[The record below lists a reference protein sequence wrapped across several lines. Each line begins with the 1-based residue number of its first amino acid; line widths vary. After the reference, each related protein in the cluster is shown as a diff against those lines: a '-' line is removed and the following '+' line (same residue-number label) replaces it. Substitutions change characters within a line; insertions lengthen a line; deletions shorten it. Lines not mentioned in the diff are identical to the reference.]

1 MTAPAVQ
8 AQVPATIVGSLA
20 NFDAVN
26 DTPHEAQGFE
36 IEMEGVQAQD
46 VTRVFGQIGGQC
58 YIRYC
63 IGSITPF
70 GTVGVAP
77 WGVRVRWTA
86 SYNPATQTFT
96 TPNGAPGAGSSG
108 TPVRVPGNGAVYVS
122 GEACWSLGAGANYP
136 TSGCEHFGIS
146 TAYGKYPTNTV
157 YRWLYGDPANG
168 QFFYTPTFNGA
179 PIAPTPPPVPIAQPK
194 LVPAVV
200 NGVQNVDVVIPA
212 PPAPPKAP
220 AAPFANRYGPAQW
233 VKIYKSKVEQPDNVK
248 LEELLGGF
256 DSPKDANGV
265 PIVPMAKV
273 GADGAPVLDAG
284 GNPVLNDNAAV
295 ETEWKLLQFDVTNPD
310 NGSSQIENHG
320 NGGGKPIVRR
330 YEFFKYTGPV
340 IAPGGTSGGGNK
352 KGVPQPTYSTDG
364 QEQSACPRGATG
376 ECMSAPPSE
385 LGEFI
390 GAQMAAENN
399 PGAVVLIDQTISGFK
414 LPVAPVFGDAFALTA
429 SGGGSG
435 EPVTYAASGACSI
448 SGSNLSFTGTGMC
461 MVTASQ
467 AGNISFAAAPDL
479 TLTVGVAKAPATVS
493 FDAPSLDQVYDGTA
507 KTVATTTT
515 PPGLAVDLTFTGTPQ
530 AAGSYAVTATIA
542 DVNHTGSAADTL
554 IIGKA
559 AATATAGGGT
569 KVYGAADPA
578 LTATS
583 SGFLA
588 ADVIVVSASR
598 AAGENVG
605 SYATTATATGAAL
618 SNYDVTFVGGT
629 FTINTAAATVTA
641 GDGSKVFGAADPLLT
656 ATATGFLAA
665 DGIVV
670 SASRAAGENVG
681 SYTTTATASGAA
693 IANYA
698 VTYVAGAFSITP
710 ATATVALGN
719 LSQTFTGAPLSP
731 TVTTV
736 PAGLAV
742 VVTGAPQTAAG
753 SYVVTATVADPN
765 YDGTASGTFVITAP
779 VVTGDD
785 DNDHDNGKGKGRDK
799 DRDKNDHRKDKDKDD
814 DNRND
819 RNDRDR

>member
-1 MTAPAVQ
+1 MSVFDRSVARSIHVLTAALFVGLLTAPVAR
-8 AQVPATIVGSLA
+8 AQVPPTIVGSLA

-26 DTPHEAQGFE
+26 DTPHESQGFE
-36 IEMEGVQAQD
+36 IEMEGIQTQD

-70 GTVGVAP
+70 GTVGVVP

-86 SYNPATQTFT
+86 SYNAATQTFT
-96 TPNGAPGAGSSG
+96 TPNNAPGAGSSG

-157 YRWLYGDPANG
+157 YRWLYGDPATG
-168 QFFYTPTFNGA
+168 EFFYTPTFNGA
-179 PIAPTPPPVPIAQPK
+179 PIAPPPPPVPIAQPK

-233 VKIYKSKVEQPDNVK
+233 VKVYKSKVEQPDNVK

-256 DSPKDANGV
+256 DAPKDANGV

-273 GADGAPVLDAG
+273 GADGAPVVDAA

-310 NGSSQIENHG
+310 KGSSQIENHG
-320 NGGGKPIVRR
+320 NGGGKPVVRR

-340 IAPGGTSGGGNK
+340 VAPGGTSGGGNK

-364 QEQSACPRGATG
+364 QEQSACPRDVNG
-376 ECMSAPPSE
+376 ECISAPPSE
-385 LGEFI
+385 LGDFI

-399 PGAVVLIDQTISGFK
+399 PGAAVLIDQTISGFK

-435 EPVTYAASGACSI
+435 APVGYAASGACTV
-448 SGSNLSFTGTGMC
+448 SGRDLSFTGTGMC

-467 AGNISFAAAPDL
+467 AGNASFAAAPDL
-479 TLTVGVAKAPATVS
+479 TLTVNVAKAPATVS
-493 FDAPSLDQVYDGTA
+493 FDAASLHQVYDGTA
-507 KTVATTTT
+507 KTVSTTTT
-515 PPGLAVDLTFTGTPQ
+515 PPGLAVEITFTGTPHD
-530 AAGSYAVTATIA
+530 AGSYAVTATIT

-554 IIGKA
+554 VVGTA
-559 AATATAGGGT
+559 SATATAGSGT

-583 SGFLA
+583 SGFIA
-588 ADVIVVSASR
+588 ADGIIVSASR

-605 SYATTATATGAAL
+605 SYATAA
-618 SNYDVTFVGGT
+618 
-629 FTINTAAATVTA
+629 I
-641 GDGSKVFGAADPLLT
+641 
-656 ATATGFLAA
+656 
-665 DGIVV
+665 
-670 SASRAAGENVG
+670 
-681 SYTTTATASGAA
+681 ASGAA
-693 IANYA
+693 LANYA
-698 VTYVAGAFSITP
+698 VTYVAGTFSITP
-710 ATATVALGN
+710 ATATVRLGS

-731 TVTTV
+731 TVSTV

-742 VVTGAPQTAAG
+742 VVTGAPQTAAA
-753 SYVVTATVADPN
+753 SYVVTATIADPN
-765 YDGTASGTFVITAP
+765 YVGGASGTFVITAP
-779 VVTGDD
+779 IVTGDD
-785 DNDHDNGKGKGRDK
+785 DNDHDKGKGREKDTDK
-799 DRDKNDHRKDKDKDD
+799 DKDKEKNDHRKDPG
-814 DNRND
+814 DNDRSDRNDRDSQRND
-819 RNDRDR
+819 RNDRDGGR